1 MVNFDLKMKGTCFI
15 MYQCSKYNN
24 QLNVTGKKIKELRMK
39 NHLSLS
45 ALSTKL
51 ALMGIDISKPSLH
64 KLETG
69 HRILKD
75 YELYGL
81 SIVFKTSVEELLTD
95 FIEDLK
101 KDDVV

>member
-1 MVNFDLKMKGTCFI
+1 
-15 MYQCSKYNN
+15 MYQCSKYNDR
-24 QLNVTGKKIKELRMK
+24 LNVSSKKIKELREK

-51 ALMGIDISKPSLH
+51 ALMGIDIPKPSLH

-69 HRILKD
+69 KRILKD

-81 SIVFKTSVEELLTD
+81 SHIFKVPIEELLTD
-95 FIEDLK
+95 FISELK
-101 KDDVV
+101 NEDVV

>member
-1 MVNFDLKMKGTCFI
+1 

-24 QLNVTGKKIKELRMK
+24 KLNVTSNKIKELRIK
-39 NHLSLS
+39 NKLSLS
-45 ALSTKL
+45 GLSTKL

-69 HRILKD
+69 KRILKD

-81 SIVFKTSVEELLTD
+81 SHIFKVPVEELLSD
-95 FIEDLK
+95 FISELK
-101 KDDVV
+101 DEDVV

>member
-1 MVNFDLKMKGTCFI
+1 

-24 QLNVTGKKIKELRMK
+24 RLNVSSKKIKELREK

-69 HRILKD
+69 KRILKD

-81 SIVFKTSVEELLTD
+81 SHIFKVPIEELLND
-95 FIEDLK
+95 FISELK
-101 KDDVV
+101 NEDVV

>member
-1 MVNFDLKMKGTCFI
+1 

-69 HRILKD
+69 QRILKD

-81 SIVFKTSVEELLTD
+81 SIVLKTSVEELLTD

-101 KDDVV
+101 KDNIV

>member
-1 MVNFDLKMKGTCFI
+1 

-24 QLNVTGKKIKELRMK
+24 KLNVSSSKIRELRIK

-45 ALSTKL
+45 ALSIKL
-51 ALMGIDISKPSLH
+51 ALIGIDIAKPSLH

-69 HRILKD
+69 KRVLKD

-81 SIVFKTSVEELLTD
+81 SYVFKVPIEELLDD
-95 FIEDLK
+95 FITELK
-101 KDDVV
+101 SEDVV

>member
-1 MVNFDLKMKGTCFI
+1 

-24 QLNVTGKKIKELRMK
+24 KLNVTSRKIKELRIK

-45 ALSTKL
+45 ELSTKL

-69 HRILKD
+69 KRILKD

-81 SIVFKTSVEELLTD
+81 SCVFHVSVEELLTD
-95 FIEDLK
+95 FITELEDENVL
-101 KDDVV
+101 

>member
-1 MVNFDLKMKGTCFI
+1 

-24 QLNVTGKKIKELRMK
+24 QLNVTEKKIKELRMK

-69 HRILKD
+69 QRILKD

-81 SIVFKTSVEELLTD
+81 SIVLKTSVEELLTD

-101 KDDVV
+101 KDNIV

>member
-1 MVNFDLKMKGTCFI
+1 

-24 QLNVTGKKIKELRMK
+24 NLNVTSKKIKELRMK
-39 NHLSLS
+39 NNLSLS
-45 ALSTKL
+45 ELSTKL

-69 HRILKD
+69 KRILKE

-81 SIVFKTSVEELLTD
+81 SKVFGVSMEYILAD
-95 FIEDLK
+95 FISELDADSVK
-101 KDDVV
+101 